1 MINTKIKYIIVVA
14 VLISLIAVPAISQT
28 NTVAVNATGNNTPWN
43 SNAVFNEPG
52 NNANIIISTGTGNTA
67 VFVTLDTRIN
77 ATNANLIA
85 RIKEDGNEIARYN
98 ITSSIYEETTSFVV
112 NQTETAGTHKYALE
126 VFSTAGR
133 QATIYRWAMSV
144 QYLQTGEFAPTPIS
158 GQNISGTV
166 INENITSNTTILL
179 PRNVI
184 PFIKGNGVFTN
195 VAPNT
200 INKSTDNNWTT
211 FAGEYNYAGDGTA
224 NNGVGLLYDY
234 GAPISANITIKI
246 GWHATGSNSGTVNVE
261 QSVDNITF
269 TTLSQSVPNPGGA
282 EVFINQSVNLSARWL
297 RVDIDSATTAGI
309 TTFLKNI

>member
-144 QYLQTGEFAPTPIS
+144 QYLQTGNLHPP
-158 GQNISGTV
+158 
-166 INENITSNTTILL
+166 LL
-179 PRNVI
+179 
-184 PFIKGNGVFTN
+184 
-195 VAPNT
+195 
-200 INKSTDNNWTT
+200 
-211 FAGEYNYAGDGTA
+211 
-224 NNGVGLLYDY
+224 VGK
-234 GAPISANITIKI
+234 T
-246 GWHATGSNSGTVNVE
+246 
-261 QSVDNITF
+261 
-269 TTLSQSVPNPGGA
+269 
-282 EVFINQSVNLSARWL
+282 
-297 RVDIDSATTAGI
+297 
-309 TTFLKNI
+309 